1 MANMSPFL
9 GMDPFTETN
18 HIWAGIHTQLI
29 GDLSINQ
36 LPQLILPTYHVD
48 VEPSLQICTDDNLE
62 DERAESA
69 IFIREVG
76 TERLV
81 TVIEILS
88 YSNKT
93 KGKKKYDQYIKKR
106 QEFLNS
112 GIHLVEVDLLRWGD
126 RVVDKLPDQPY
137 HILVSRGDE
146 QPKGRVWSFGFQEPI
161 PTVPLPLVEPDEY
174 VPLLLQESFQKIYQA
189 RNFRQRLNYLS
200 DPTPPLTEAQRLTI
214 HKQLMQAGI
223 RVGEHGQTNG
233 TRNDNNSTKTG
244 S

>member
-1 MANMSPFL
+1 MSPFL

-137 HILVSRGDE
+137 HIFLHHLTHC
-146 QPKGRVWSFGFQEPI
+146 QNHNHLNHQHC
-161 PTVPLPLVEPDEY
+161 
-174 VPLLLQESFQKIYQA
+174 LLFHL
-189 RNFRQRLNYLS
+189 
-200 DPTPPLTEAQRLTI
+200 
-214 HKQLMQAGI
+214 H
-223 RVGEHGQTNG
+223 
-233 TRNDNNSTKTG
+233 
-244 S
+244 